1 MMLVFPVDGD
11 VHWRDT
17 WGAPRSGG
25 RSHAGTDIYAQK
37 GTPVV
42 AVEPGWATASDGN
55 LGGLQVALTARDGT
69 IYLYAH
75 LDERTGPYPRAVTTR
90 EQLGTVG
97 SSGNAAGG
105 PPHLHF
111 EVRPQGGERVNPAP
125 LLEAAID
132 AAPAPGPMSAA
143 ERAGRAV
150 AKATANPAP
159 STGFGAGSGLVLLGL
174 LLARKVR

>member
-1 MMLVFPVDGD
+1 MTMLVFPVDGAD

-25 RSHAGTDIYAQK
+25 RSHAGTDIYAPR

-42 AVEPGWATASDGN
+42 AVEPGWATASDGA
-55 LGGLQVALTARDGT
+55 LGGLQVAVTARDGT

-75 LDERTGPYPRAVTTR
+75 LDERTGPYPRAVVTR

-97 SSGNAAGG
+97 STGNAAGG

-125 LLEAAID
+125 LLERAGERPSTLAEAAGRHAAKVSRKS
-132 AAPAPGPMSAA
+132 AAPSAA
-143 ERAGRAV
+143 
-150 AKATANPAP
+150 
-159 STGFGAGSGLVLLGL
+159 FGMGGGLVLLGL
-174 LLARKVR
+174 LLSRKGR